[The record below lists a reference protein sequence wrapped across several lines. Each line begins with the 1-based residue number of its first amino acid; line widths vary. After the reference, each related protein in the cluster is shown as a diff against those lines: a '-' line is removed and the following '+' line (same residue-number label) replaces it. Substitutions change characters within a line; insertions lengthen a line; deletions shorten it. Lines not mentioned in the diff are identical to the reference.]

1 MTRPVPYFMHDQVR
15 HRVRVI
21 MGGRQ
26 RAAAFTDPL
35 WPLIAAVCALT
46 FLNLM
51 TAMPTLG
58 RHPSPSPGASR
69 ASMTI
74 C

>member
-26 RAAAFTDPL
+26 PAAAFTDPL

-46 FLNLM
+46 FLNVM
-51 TAMPTLG
+51 TAMPTL
-58 RHPSPSPGASR
+58 
-69 ASMTI
+69 
-74 C
+74 